1 MAVISD
7 LEVRMRSKRV
17 LVVLGLVCSA
27 ALPLAAQGRSDSAA
41 VRRAIE
47 DAGAKAVAAY
57 NSGNPRAFAA
67 IYAADAL
74 FMPPN
79 AKVLDGVK
87 DISDGWQA
95 TWDAGFRNIKIT
107 TSDVMVRGDL
117 AVETGTWSGDIQP
130 KAAGAAPLH
139 DNGKYIV
146 VWQRVANGKWLVV
159 RDIYNSDNPAP

>member
-1 MAVISD
+1 
-7 LEVRMRSKRV
+7 MRRTRA
-17 LVVLGLVCSA
+17 LTTTLALACLT
-27 ALPLAAQGRSDSAA
+27 ALPLSAQGRSDSAA

-47 DAGAKAVAAY
+47 DATAKGVAAF
-57 NSGNPRAFAA
+57 NSGNPRALAA

-79 AKVLDGVK
+79 AKTLDGTK

-95 TWDAGFRNIKIT
+95 AWDAGFRNIRIA

-130 KAAGAAPLH
+130 AAAGGAPLH

-159 RDIYNSDNPAP
+159 RDIYNSDNPAK

>member
-1 MAVISD
+1 
-7 LEVRMRSKRV
+7 MRSKRV
-17 LVVLGLVCSA
+17 LVGLGFACIT
-27 ALPLAAQGRSDSAA
+27 ALPLSAQGRSDSAA

-47 DAGAKAVAAY
+47 AATTSAVAAY
-57 NSGNPRAFAA
+57 NGGNPRGFAVV
-67 IYAADAL
+67 YAADAL

-79 AKVLDGVK
+79 AKVLEGIK

-95 TWDAGFRNIKIT
+95 TWDAGFRNIKIMT
-107 TSDVMVRGDL
+107 TDVMVRGDL

-146 VWQRVANGKWLVV
+146 VWQRVANGKWLVI